1 MLPLLEGILVAAIWA
16 SSFVF
21 IKLGLVYMGPLTLAG
36 LRYSLA
42 AIVLLPWVLRER
54 DTIASLTR
62 SQWLRLALLGLCA
75 YTIANGAF
83 NWGLRYLP
91 ATMMSFMMNLNPLL
105 IFVASL
111 VWLKE
116 YPSRRQGLGLL
127 VALLGSGLFFSGGLK
142 PGASVGLGI
151 ALVGLVAFS
160 AFGVLGREVA
170 RERKVNTVLLTALPL
185 AIGGLSLLLVAIPV
199 EGVPHLTAKAWGL
212 VLWLAVVNTALAYAL
227 YNHALKELTALEM
240 NVLLNISPMI
250 TALWAWILLGER
262 LSGIAWIGMIVT
274 VVGVA
279 LVQQVRN

>member
-1 MLPLLEGILVAAIWA
+1 
-16 SSFVF
+16 
-21 IKLGLVYMGPLTLAG
+21 
-36 LRYSLA
+36 
-42 AIVLLPWVLRER
+42 
-54 DTIASLTR
+54 
-62 SQWLRLALLGLCA
+62 
-75 YTIANGAF
+75 
-83 NWGLRYLP
+83 
-91 ATMMSFMMNLNPLL
+91 MMNLNPLL
-105 IFVASL
+105 IFIASL

-142 PGASVGLGI
+142 PGASLGLGI

-185 AIGGLSLLLVAIPV
+185 AIGGLCLLLVAIPA
-199 EGVPHLTAKAWGL
+199 EGLPHLTAKAWGL

-279 LVQQVRN
+279 LVQQVRS